1 MYAVYINKKNVN
13 ASFLWNKKW
22 GPSFFS
28 NVMSRNCFME
38 MLRFFRFDNKNERS
52 QRLGKDKYAL
62 VSRVWNAFIKN
73 SQNCYKPAANIT
85 VDEQL
90 FPTKARCRFT
100 QYMPNKS
107 DKFGI
112 KFWLASN
119 VKSKYVVNGFPYLRK
134 DEMRPISVSLAE
146 SVVLKLVEPF
156 TGCSRTV
163 TTDNFFTSSFLA
175 TKLLQKK
182 TSFVGT
188 IRQNKRELPKSA
200 KLRKDG
206 MGRFTTQ
213 LYVSNDCT
221 LTSYKNKPNKKY
233 LC

>member
-52 QRLGKDKYAL
+52 QRLGKDKFAL

-90 FPTKARCRFT
+90 FPTKLDVDSPNTCRIS
-100 QYMPNKS
+100 PIN
-107 DKFGI
+107 
-112 KFWLASN
+112 LASN
-119 VKSKYVVNGFPYLRK
+119 FGWRPMSKASML
-134 DEMRPISVSLAE
+134 
-146 SVVLKLVEPF
+146 
-156 TGCSRTV
+156 
-163 TTDNFFTSSFLA
+163 
-175 TKLLQKK
+175 
-182 TSFVGT
+182 
-188 IRQNKRELPKSA
+188 
-200 KLRKDG
+200 
-206 MGRFTTQ
+206 
-213 LYVSNDCT
+213 
-221 LTSYKNKPNKKY
+221 
-233 LC
+233 